1 MSKDKIIFKAPHSG
15 IYRVD
20 NGKVNLEV
28 RVAADCQECF
38 NLAHDLLK
46 QREENEK
53 LKAQLEKAEEAL
65 LFYSI
70 IENWEMSAI
79 DDLCTVRTK
88 LTKDKESFGDV
99 DAPGLASKLVIYGGQ
114 RARKYF
120 KEKEQV

>member
-1 MSKDKIIFKAPHSG
+1 MSEDKIIFKAPHSG

-53 LKAQLEKAEEAL
+53 LKAQLEKAEESLNKAI
-65 LFYSI
+65 S
-70 IENWEMSAI
+70 SAEFFCRHA
-79 DDLCTVRTK
+79 DCR
-88 LTKDKESFGDV
+88 KDSWACKCEFCKDTN
-99 DAPGLASKLVIYGGQ
+99 ASKNL
-114 RARKYF
+114 REAREYF